1 MGVEGT
7 PPWVRAGS
15 HGGMPMVRR
24 GLLLLTLAAM
34 MPLVLLAGGLSFM
47 LFRQQQTLMRSEA
60 VHQAEDMLGSVDREL
75 FTQIELLKVLAQS
88 PILDGVQPDLAAF
101 HGLAER
107 FQGQLPL
114 WHRIILAD
122 TESHMLMRTGYP
134 YGTPLPPLVD
144 EESYRRVLDTGEPTI
159 GDIAKPRESA
169 NSTPRASF
177 RVPVLRD
184 GKIRFVLTGVVS
196 TERLTALLADAGLDP
211 AWRPYLVDGADRI
224 AASLR
229 MPGNVGLPAMP
240 PTVQARRTGSSGV
253 YDGIAPDGERLV
265 TAFRKSAKTGWS
277 VHVAIPLALYNQPA
291 TQAAWILA
299 CAGAATVLLTAAFIY
314 LFRRELQAQ
323 RRDALA
329 QERTVR
335 MEALGRMTGG
345 VAHDFNNLL
354 MVILGNLEMLGRRNH
369 EPRLERYVAAIRKA
383 AERGTHLTRELLS
396 FSRGGSTQSEVVDL
410 NERLLGTLT
419 MIRQSVSGHIHVE
432 TDFLPGRHAVR
443 LDPLQFDLA
452 LLNIAANARDAMP
465 EGGSLRI
472 TTRRTALPD
481 RSGREGIALSIRDT
495 GSGIPP
501 DAIPHV
507 FEPFFTTKD
516 VGKGTGLGLSQV
528 YGFAKAANGMADIES
543 RAAQGTTVTLYL
555 PLVQE
560 EVPETAKAS
569 ADRDG
574 GLASSSSV
582 RVVLVDDNDEVRTVT
597 ASFLEDAGFRVEQA
611 NGADAGLDVLARGGA
626 DILVTD
632 LIMPGGM
639 DGLAFAN
646 EARRRWPELPV
657 ILVSGYSTSAARATE
672 LGYTLYMKPYDMAD
686 LVRGIR
692 NHVGGSGTMLA
703 AMDRGRPNA

>member
-1 MGVEGT
+1 
-7 PPWVRAGS
+7 
-15 HGGMPMVRR
+15 VRR
-24 GLLLLTLAAM
+24 GLLLLALAAL

-60 VHQAEDMLGSVDREL
+60 VHQAEEMLGSVDREL
-75 FTQIELLKVLAQS
+75 LTQIELLKVLAQS
-88 PILDGVQPDLAAF
+88 PLLDGGRPDLAAF

-114 WHRIILAD
+114 WHRIILVD
-122 TESHMLMRTGYP
+122 TESHMLVRTGYP

-144 EESYRRVLDTGEPTI
+144 EKSYRRVLDTGEPTI
-159 GDIAKPRESA
+159 GDVASPWGGA
-169 NSTPRASF
+169 NNTPRASF

-196 TERLTALLADAGLDP
+196 TERLTALLANAGLDP

-229 MPGNVGLPAMP
+229 TPGNVGAAAMP
-240 PTVQARRTGSSGV
+240 PTVQARRAGSTGV
-253 YDGIAPDGERLV
+253 YDGISPEGEPLV
-265 TAFRKSAKTGWS
+265 TAFRKSERTGWS
-277 VHVAIPLALYNQPA
+277 VHVAIPLALYNQPS
-291 TQAAWILA
+291 THAAWVLA
-299 CAGAATVLLTAAFIY
+299 CAGAATVLLTAAFV
-314 LFRRELQAQ
+314 LLLRRELQAQ
-323 RRDALA
+323 RRETLT

-354 MVILGNLEMLGRRNH
+354 MVILGNLEMLGRRNN
-369 EPRLERYVAAIRKA
+369 EPRLERYVTAIHKA
-383 AERGTHLTRELLS
+383 AERGTHLTRELLA
-396 FSRGGSTQSEVVDL
+396 FSRGGGTQSEVVDL
-410 NERLLGTLT
+410 NERLIGVLT
-419 MIRQSVSGHIHVE
+419 MIRQSVSGHIQVE
-432 TDFLPGRHAVR
+432 TNLVPGRHAVR

-465 EGGSLRI
+465 DGGSLRI
-472 TTRRTALPD
+472 TARRAALPD
-481 RSGREGIALSIRDT
+481 RSGREGIALSVKDT
-495 GSGIPP
+495 GSGIPAE
-501 DAIPHV
+501 AIPHV
-507 FEPFFTTKD
+507 FEPFFTTKE

-528 YGFAKAANGMADIES
+528 YGFAKASNGMADIES
-543 RAAQGTTVTLYL
+543 RAGQGTTVTLYL
-555 PLVQE
+555 PLAQE
-560 EVPETAKAS
+560 ELPDSVNATAAADGDRAS
-569 ADRDG
+569 G
-574 GLASSSSV
+574 PSV

-597 ASFLEDAGFRVEQA
+597 AAFLEDAGFRVEQA
-611 NGADAGLDVLARGGA
+611 NGAHAGLDLLERSGGA
-626 DILVTD
+626 DILVSD

-646 EARRRWPELPV
+646 EARRRWPALPV

-692 NHVGGSGTMLA
+692 AQVGGCEPRMGA
-703 AMDRGRPNA
+703 ADRERPVA